1 VGQELRLFLFNF
13 VENPIA
19 EFCFVDRIFARS
31 KSYYAARICAV
42 IRLTDPTGSIVGRA
56 ASASA
61 ALVSSGIELRWAQ
74 PVSKAITSATMI
86 NE

>member
-1 VGQELRLFLFNF
+1 MSTRVPSVSLARL
-13 VENPIA
+13 
-19 EFCFVDRIFARS
+19 
-31 KSYYAARICAV
+31 AARICAV

-74 PVSKAITSATMI
+74 PVSEAITSATTM
-86 NE
+86 NA